1 MSKIPEV
8 YVVSDSLG
16 DTAESVAKAT
26 ISQFDENI
34 DVIRVPFIRHAEQVE
49 KVVEEAAEHHAVV

>member
-49 KVVEEAAEHHAVV
+49 KW